1 MNQEFI
7 CEMQQILNDTNG
19 QTPSIIVE
27 NFITTIGNKEL
38 SILNGEITT
47 EDFIF
52 LIPLVNENSILEQRQ
67 KDLLIESLNIS
78 IKNAE
83 IATQLRHF
91 MANGSVT
98 SLRPILIL
106 NMHNDP
112 AMYMLLTNSIADL
125 VKTGYHTILNEDVSE
140 GHLSE
145 QEWNQQCDAY
155 LQNLS
160 KKEQEY
166 LKLSSLNTNQVLE
179 LFKQATEDFQNGIE
193 QDIIVDLKDKEQV
206 DQFDKEFSSFT
217 LKCNAMV
224 YERRYHEALSGFR
237 IKNPGQEIATENFDT
252 RGKVFGNEQDT
263 NLLLHLSNIGFAL
276 QIALKSYVSGGAV
289 LIVGLAHG
297 QGICDIYGKLFP
309 QLLQPLSIIPCH
321 YTFTK
326 ETPVFI
332 SDSFRHKQYIIK
344 DFLRNVQHMEYAIID
359 MALYFKD
366 AANHFVK
373 IIADQKVCEDDRL
386 KLFSGAVIAETVQT
400 TASNSAPSSSGL
412 LIPSDTKCDTNIDVD
427 TINITYTYKA
437 KFIKRIGGAECSVNN
452 LRTKFAL
459 LLDYKRMLKNILS
472 DIKKVGIKIGGGEI
486 SIVSITA
493 AFRIAGNVYTFN
505 IAEAMAKRLQI
516 ENSDIATAHIEEI
529 TEEPSVVP
537 TSAPIT
543 PAFQSTTMQRL
554 SAITT
559 MCKPKPLT
567 GSAPTTSQSSSSSS
581 SAEPSSSTSTALSTS
596 GSFFSAIRQPDGTFG
611 DEEEQGN
618 QAQENDDP
626 DPISNIRCLFGA

>member
-27 NFITTIGNKEL
+27 NFINAIGNKEL

-47 EDFIF
+47 EDFTF

-83 IATQLRHF
+83 IATKLRHF
-91 MANGSVT
+91 MAHGSVT

-125 VKTGYHTILNEDVSE
+125 VKKGYHTILNEDVSE
-140 GHLSE
+140 RHLSE
-145 QEWNQQCDAY
+145 QEWNQQCDEY
-155 LQNLS
+155 VQNLS

-206 DQFDKEFSSFT
+206 DQFDKEFSDFT

-224 YERRYHEALSGFR
+224 YERRYHEALSAFR

-344 DFLRNVQHMEYAIID
+344 DFLQNVQHMEYAIID

-366 AANHFVK
+366 AAKHFVK
-373 IIADQKVCEDDRL
+373 VIADQKICEDDRL
-386 KLFSGAVIAETVQT
+386 KLFSGTVIAETVQT
-400 TASNSAPSSSGL
+400 IASSSSAPSSSGL
-412 LIPSDTKCDTNIDVD
+412 LIPSIPSDTKLETNVDVD
-427 TINITYTYKA
+427 TIDITYAYKA
-437 KFIKRIGGAECSVNN
+437 KSIKFTSDSICLQNN

-459 LLDYKRMLKNILS
+459 LLDYKRTLKEILS
-472 DIKKVGIKIGGGEI
+472 NIKKIGKRDI
-486 SIVSITA
+486 SIISITA
-493 AFRIAGNVYTFN
+493 KFCISGNVYTFN

-516 ENSDIATAHIEEI
+516 ENSDIAIAHIEEI

-543 PAFQSTTMQRL
+543 PAFQSITMQRL
-554 SAITT
+554 SAIATSAVSVPNDISSQDK
-559 MCKPKPLT
+559 CKNKFT
-567 GSAPTTSQSSSSSS
+567 
-581 SAEPSSSTSTALSTS
+581 
-596 GSFFSAIRQPDGTFG
+596 
-611 DEEEQGN
+611 
-618 QAQENDDP
+618 
-626 DPISNIRCLFGA
+626 